1 MFHSPIRRAQLIL
14 PFGVG
19 ALLMTKEGVSLIG
32 AGLDHWFDETGGQG
46 NELDYGEFLV
56 EEWRLQKSLGVD
68 FFRLPPDF
76 RERKRYGPN
85 TNTRLT
91 IPYLRFPTWH
101 FCQRC
106 GRMDA
111 YPLTERGHKRCNC
124 EMKGAMV
131 QVSLVGICDNGHIQD
146 FPWSE
151 WVHRSASSDCPGGLQ
166 FKSTGEGGLRGLVVA
181 CIGCK
186 KRRTLE
192 GVLSAE
198 PSGNKT
204 TLSSDLDQSQEY
216 LCAGHTPWLCD
227 RVRHGCGRPLRGA
240 LRSSTNIYYA
250 QQASAIYLPRAG
262 HAADPDLVDL
272 VTRPPIS
279 QVRQILGDPTTA
291 VALRRVPRCK
301 KLVAA
306 YTDEEVDEAL
316 SIAAGSFPAD
326 ENEGVLG
333 DDTHTAFRRREFDA
347 FLQERRDDQLVV
359 SPVRLSEY
367 EVEFAKYFSSV
378 SLVEKLRE
386 TRVLRGFT
394 RVYPENSMD
403 NAALQDLMRVSQ
415 PDEGERWLPAYVVHG
430 EAVFLQLNEERLQEW
445 EAREDVDQ
453 RVRALVERYK
463 TIQEARHLRD
473 RPISPRFILTH
484 TLAHLLMNRLTFE
497 SGYSTASLR
506 ERLFIS
512 QHTERPMAGLLLYT
526 AAGDS
531 EGTMGGLVRLG
542 KPGLLERIFRKAIE
556 EARWCG
562 SDPVCMETGDMGGQ
576 GPDSCNIAAC
586 HNCALVP
593 ETACEEF
600 NRFLD
605 RGLVVGSLSN
615 PAIGYFGDL

>member
-1 MFHSPIRRAQLIL
+1 MFDSPIRRAQLIA

-19 ALLMTKEGVSLIG
+19 ALLMTKEGVSLIA
-32 AGLDHWFDETGGQG
+32 AGLDHWFEETGDPT
-46 NELDYGEFLV
+46 NPLDVEEFSI
-56 EEWRLQKSLGVD
+56 EEWRLQKALGVD

-76 RERKRYGPN
+76 RSWTRGGPN
-85 TNTRLT
+85 TNTGLT
-91 IPYLRFPTWH
+91 IPYLRFPKWH

-131 QVSLVGICDNGHIQD
+131 QVPLVAICDRGHVQD
-146 FPWSE
+146 FPWRE
-151 WVHRSASSDCPGGLQ
+151 WVHRSADPECAGRLK
-166 FKSTGEGGLRGLVVA
+166 FKSTGEGGLRGLEVA
-181 CIGCK
+181 CVGCDE
-186 KRRTLE
+186 RRNLE

-198 PSGNKT
+198 PSGDRT
-204 TLSSDLDQSQEY
+204 RLSSDLEKGQKH
-216 LCAGHTPWLCD
+216 LCAGHTPWLGEQAPS
-227 RVRHGCGRPLRGA
+227 GCGRPIRGA

-250 QQASAIYLPRAG
+250 QQATAIYLPRAG
-262 HAADPDLVDL
+262 HAADPELVDL

-279 QVRQILGDPTTA
+279 QIRQLFGDSITA
-291 VALRRVPRCK
+291 VDLRRAARCK
-301 KLVAA
+301 KLVEA
-306 YTDEEVDEAL
+306 YTDKQVNEAL
-316 SIAAGSFPAD
+316 AIAAGGAPAD
-326 ENEGVLG
+326 ENEGVAG

-347 FLQERRDDQLVV
+347 FLRRRRDGQLVV
-359 SPVRLSEY
+359 SPNSLGEY
-367 EVEFAKYFSSV
+367 EVEFTRYFSSV

-394 RVYPENSMD
+394 RVYPENDMD
-403 NAALQDLMRVSQ
+403 DAALQSLMRVRP
-415 PDEGERWLPAYVVHG
+415 PDPGERWLPAYEVHG
-430 EAVFLQLNEERLQEW
+430 EGVFLQLNEERLQKW
-445 EAREDVDQ
+445 EVREDVDR

-484 TLAHLLMNRLTFE
+484 TLAHLLINRLTFE

-512 QHTERPMAGLLLYT
+512 QHPERPMAGLLLYT

-542 KPGLLERIFRKAIE
+542 KPRFFERIFRKAIE

-562 SDPVCMETGDMGGQ
+562 ADPVCMETGDLGGQ

-605 RGLVVGSLSN
+605 RGLVVGSLSK
-615 PAIGYFGDL
+615 PEIGYFDDL

>member
-1 MFHSPIRRAQLIL
+1 MFNSPIRRAQLIA

-32 AGLDHWFDETGGQG
+32 AGLDHWFDETGEYSDQ
-46 NELDYGEFLV
+46 LDCEEFSV
-56 EEWRLQKSLGVD
+56 EEWRLQKSLNVD

-76 RERKRYGPN
+76 RVRTRNGSNIN
-85 TNTRLT
+85 TGLT
-91 IPYLRFPTWH
+91 IPYLRFPRWH

-106 GRMDA
+106 GRMDE

-124 EMKGAMV
+124 QMKGAMV
-131 QVSLVGICDNGHIQD
+131 QVPLVAICDRGHIQD
-146 FPWSE
+146 FPWRE
-151 WVHRSASSDCPGGLQ
+151 WVHRSASPICSGGLR
-166 FKSTGEGGLRGLVVA
+166 FKSTGKGGLRGLEVSCSA
-181 CIGCK
+181 CN
-186 KRRTLE
+186 KRRDLE
-192 GVLSAE
+192 GVLSAV
-198 PSGNKT
+198 PSGDKT
-204 TLSSDLDQSQEY
+204 TLSSDLEESQEY
-216 LCAGHTPWLCD
+216 LCSGYKPWLCEQ
-227 RVRHGCGRPLRGA
+227 VRHGCGRPLRGA

-279 QVRQILGDPTTA
+279 QVRQVFGESITA
-291 VALRRVPRCK
+291 VQLRNVPRCV
-301 KLVAA
+301 KLVEP
-306 YTDEEVDEAL
+306 YTDEQVNEAL
-316 SIAAGSFPAD
+316 AIAAGDAPAD

-347 FLQERRDDQLVV
+347 FVQERRDEQLVV
-359 SPVRLSEY
+359 SPIKLDEY
-367 EVEFAKYFSSV
+367 EIEFAKYFSSV

-394 RVYPENSMD
+394 RVYPENDMD
-403 NAALQDLMRVSQ
+403 NAALQDLMRLSP
-415 PDEGERWLPAYVVHG
+415 PDAGERWLPAYVVHG
-430 EAVFLQLNEERLQEW
+430 EGVFLQLNEERLQEW
-445 EAREDVDQ
+445 EAREDVAR
-453 RVRALVERYK
+453 RVRELVDRYRN
-463 TIQEARHLRD
+463 IQEARHLRD

-484 TLAHLLMNRLTFE
+484 TLAHLLINRLTFE

-512 QHTERPMAGLLLYT
+512 QHNERPMAGLLLYT

-542 KPGLLERIFRKAIE
+542 RPGMLEGIFRKAIE

-615 PAIGYFGDL
+615 RAVGYFGDL

>member
-1 MFHSPIRRAQLIL
+1 MFYSPIRRSQLIA

-19 ALLMTKEGVSLIG
+19 ALLMTKDGVSLIA
-32 AGLDHWFDETGGQG
+32 AGLDHWFDETGDQ
-46 NELDYGEFLV
+46 NTQFDLEEFFI

-68 FFRLPPDF
+68 SFRLPPDF
-76 RERKRYGPN
+76 REWKRYGPK
-85 TNTRLT
+85 TNTSLT

-111 YPLTERGHKRCNC
+111 YPLTERGHKKCNC
-124 EMKGAMV
+124 ETKGTMV
-131 QVSLVGICDNGHIQD
+131 QVPLVAICDHGHIQD
-146 FPWSE
+146 FPWRE
-151 WVHRSASSDCPGGLQ
+151 WVHSSASPDCLGRLE

-181 CIGCK
+181 CIGCD
-186 KRRTLE
+186 KRRNLE
-192 GVLSAE
+192 GVLSAV

-204 TLSSDLDQSQEY
+204 TLSSDLDKSQEY
-216 LCAGHTPWLCD
+216 LCAGHTPWLCEK
-227 RVRHGCGRPLRGA
+227 VRQGCGRPLRGA
-240 LRSSTNIYYA
+240 LRSSTNIHYT

-262 HAADPDLVDL
+262 HVADPGLVDL

-279 QVRQILGDPTTA
+279 QVRQMFGDSITA
-291 VALRRVPRCK
+291 DQLRDVPKCV
-301 KLVAA
+301 KLIEA
-306 YTDEEVDEAL
+306 YTDDQVNEAL
-316 SIAAGSFPAD
+316 AIAAGRAPAD
-326 ENEGVLG
+326 ENDGVLG

-347 FLQERRDDQLVV
+347 FLQERRDDELVV
-359 SPVRLSEY
+359 SPVPPSEY
-367 EVEFAKYFSSV
+367 EVEFTKHFSSV

-394 RVYPENSMD
+394 RVYPENAMD
-403 NAALQDLMRVSQ
+403 NAALQNLMRVNP

-430 EAVFLQLNEERLQEW
+430 EGVFLQFNEERLQEW
-445 EAREDVDQ
+445 EAREDVDR
-453 RVRALVERYK
+453 RVRGLVERYK
-463 TIQEARHLRD
+463 AIQEARHLRD
-473 RPISPRFILTH
+473 RPISHRFILTH

-512 QHTERPMAGLLLYT
+512 QHPERPMAGLLLYT

-542 KPGLLERIFRKAIE
+542 KPGSLERIFRKAIE

-562 SDPVCMETGDMGGQ
+562 ADPVCMETGDMGGQ

-593 ETACEEF
+593 ETACEDF

-605 RGLVVGSLSN
+605 RGLVVGSLSD

>member
-1 MFHSPIRRAQLIL
+1 MFNSPIRRAQLIA

-32 AGLDHWFDETGGQG
+32 AGLDHWFDEIDDQSA
-46 NELDYGEFLV
+46 ELDCEEFHI
-56 EEWRLQKSLGVD
+56 EEWRLQRSLDVD
-68 FFRLPPDF
+68 YFRLPPDF
-76 RERKRYGPN
+76 RARTLYGPN
-85 TNTRLT
+85 VNTNLT

-106 GRMDA
+106 GRMAA
-111 YPLTERGHKRCNC
+111 YPLTERGHKTCTC
-124 EMKGAMV
+124 EMRGAMV
-131 QVSLVGICDNGHIQD
+131 QVPLVAICDEGHIQD
-146 FPWSE
+146 FPWCE
-151 WVHRSASSDCPGGLQ
+151 WVHRSAAPDCNGALE
-166 FKSTGEGGLRGLVVA
+166 FRSTGEGGLRGLVVA
-181 CIGCK
+181 CSGCK
-186 KRRTLE
+186 KRRNLE

-198 PSGNKT
+198 PSGDKT
-204 TLSSDLDQSQEY
+204 TLSSSLEDSHEY
-216 LCAGHTPWLCD
+216 LCAGHTPWLCEQAD
-227 RVRHGCGRPLRGA
+227 QGCGRPLRGA

-262 HAADPDLVDL
+262 HAANPGLVDL

-279 QVRQILGDPTTA
+279 QVRQLFGDSFTA
-291 VALRRVPRCK
+291 AQLKSVPRCV
-301 KLVAA
+301 KLVEP
-306 YTDEEVDEAL
+306 YSDEQVNEAL
-316 SIAAGSFPAD
+316 AIAAGREPTD
-326 ENEGVLG
+326 GKEEVLG
-333 DDTHTAFRRREFDA
+333 DDAHTAFRRREFDA
-347 FLQERRDDQLVV
+347 LLQKRRDDELVV
-359 SPVRLSEY
+359 SPIPPDEY
-367 EVEFAKYFSSV
+367 DVEFSQYFSGV

-394 RVYPENSMD
+394 RVYPENDMD
-403 NAALQDLMRVSQ
+403 NAALQSLMRVRP

-430 EAVFLQLNEERLQEW
+430 EGVFLRLNEDHLQEW
-445 EAREDVDQ
+445 EGREDVNR
-453 RVRALVERYK
+453 RVHALVERYK

-473 RPISPRFILTH
+473 RPISPRFILAH
-484 TLAHLLMNRLTFE
+484 TLAHLLINRFTFE
-497 SGYSTASLR
+497 SGYSAASLR
-506 ERLFIS
+506 ERLFVS
-512 QHTERPMAGLLLYT
+512 QHVEQPMAGILLYT

-542 KPGLLERIFRKAIE
+542 KPGSLERIFRKAIE

-562 SDPVCMETGDMGGQ
+562 ADPVCMETGDMGGQ

-615 PAIGYFGDL
+615 PAIGYFAGL

>member
-1 MFHSPIRRAQLIL
+1 MFNSPIRRAQLIA

-32 AGLDHWFDETGGQG
+32 AGLDHWFDETGDPS
-46 NELDYGEFLV
+46 NPLDSEEFLV

-76 RERKRYGPN
+76 RPRSRYGRNIN
-85 TNTRLT
+85 TGLT

-106 GRMDA
+106 GRMDK

-124 EMKGAMV
+124 QMKGAMV
-131 QVSLVGICDNGHIQD
+131 QVPLVAICDRGHIQD
-146 FPWSE
+146 FPWRE
-151 WVHRSASSDCPGGLQ
+151 WVHRSVSPDCPGRLEL
-166 FKSTGEGGLRGLVVA
+166 KSTGEGGLRGLVVA
-181 CIGCK
+181 CGGCG
-186 KRRTLE
+186 KRRNLE

-198 PSGNKT
+198 PSGDRT
-204 TLSSDLDQSQEY
+204 TLSSGLEKNQEY

-227 RVRHGCGRPLRGA
+227 QVRRGCGRPLRGA
-240 LRSSTNIYYA
+240 LRSSTNIHYT
-250 QQASAIYLPRAG
+250 QQASAIYLPRGG
-262 HAADPDLVDL
+262 HAADPTLVDL

-279 QVRQILGDPTTA
+279 QVRQMFGDSITA
-291 VALRRVPRCK
+291 VLLRSVPRCA
-301 KLVAA
+301 KLVEA
-306 YTDEEVDEAL
+306 YTDEQVNEAL
-316 SIAAGSFPAD
+316 AIAAGGTPAD
-326 ENEGVLG
+326 ESDGVLG
-333 DDTHTAFRRREFDA
+333 DDAHTAFRRREFDA

-359 SPVRLSEY
+359 SPVPPAEY
-367 EVEFAKYFSSV
+367 EGEFTRYFSSV

-394 RVYPENSMD
+394 RVYPENEMD
-403 NAALQDLMRVSQ
+403 NAALQDLMRVSP
-415 PDEGERWLPAYVVHG
+415 PDPGERWLPAYVVHG
-430 EAVFLQLNEERLQEW
+430 EGVFLQLNEERVQEW
-445 EAREDVDQ
+445 EASEDVNR
-453 RVRALVERYK
+453 RVSVLVDRYK

-473 RPISPRFILTH
+473 RPISPRFMLTH
-484 TLAHLLMNRLTFE
+484 TLAHLLINRLTFE

-506 ERLFIS
+506 ERLFVS
-512 QHTERPMAGLLLYT
+512 QHPERPMAGLLIYT

-542 KPGLLERIFRKAIE
+542 KPGVLERIFRKAVE

-562 SDPVCMETGDMGGQ
+562 ADPVCMETGDMGGQ

-586 HNCALVP
+586 HNCVLVP

-615 PAIGYFGDL
+615 RAIGYFGDL

>member
-1 MFHSPIRRAQLIL
+1 MFDSPIRRAQLIA

-32 AGLDHWFDETGGQG
+32 AGLDHWFDDTGDPS
-46 NELDYGEFLV
+46 NPLDCEEFSI

-76 RERKRYGPN
+76 RSRTQGGSN
-85 TNTRLT
+85 TNTGLT
-91 IPYLRFPTWH
+91 IPYLRFPKWH

-124 EMKGAMV
+124 EAQGPMV
-131 QVSLVGICDNGHIQD
+131 QVPLVAICDQGHIQD
-146 FPWSE
+146 FPWRE
-151 WVHRSASSDCPGGLQ
+151 WAHCSANPECAGRLK

-181 CIGCK
+181 CTECDKG
-186 KRRTLE
+186 RNLD

-198 PSGNKT
+198 PSGDRT
-204 TLSSDLDQSQEY
+204 TLSSDLEKGQKY
-216 LCAGHTPWLCD
+216 LCVGRKPWLGEQEPS
-227 RVRHGCGRPLRGA
+227 GCGRPLRGA
-240 LRSSTNIYYA
+240 LRSSTNIHYA
-250 QQASAIYLPRAG
+250 QQASAIYLPRAS
-262 HAADPDLVDL
+262 HAADPGLVDL

-279 QVRQILGDPTTA
+279 QVRQMFGDSITA
-291 VALRRVPRCK
+291 VDLRRAARCK
-301 KLVAA
+301 KLVEA
-306 YTDEEVDEAL
+306 YSDKQVDEAL
-316 SIAAGSFPAD
+316 AIAAGRAPAD

-333 DDTHTAFRRREFDA
+333 DDGHTAFRRREFDA
-347 FLQERRDDQLVV
+347 FLQRRRDGQLVV
-359 SPVRLSEY
+359 SPIPLCEY
-367 EVEFAKYFSSV
+367 EVEFTKYFSSV
-378 SLVEKLRE
+378 SLVENLRE

-394 RVYPENSMD
+394 RVYPENDMD
-403 NAALQDLMRVSQ
+403 NAALQNLMRVRP
-415 PDEGERWLPAYVVHG
+415 PDEGERWLPAYEVHG
-430 EAVFLQLNEERLQEW
+430 EGVFLQLDEERLQEW
-445 EAREDVDQ
+445 EAREDVDR
-453 RVRALVERYK
+453 RVHELVERYK

-484 TLAHLLMNRLTFE
+484 TLAHLLLNRLTFE

-512 QHTERPMAGLLLYT
+512 QHPERPMAGLLLYT

-542 KPGLLERIFRKAIE
+542 KPEFLERIFRKAIE

-586 HNCALVP
+586 HDCALVP

-615 PAIGYFGDL
+615 RAIGYFRDL